1 MMDYSFLWVL
11 VFIVVAVLFIIVK
24 TKTSSSHSDED
35 FPYHQIGHLFTPAE
49 RSFYGVLCQACEG
62 KVIVF
67 GKVRVAD
74 VLKTE
79 SGLSNSVR
87 QIAFNRI
94 SGKHFDYVLCNP
106 EDLSIIATVEL
117 DDSSHNSK
125 KAIKRDEFLESA
137 CRAAD
142 LTLHRFKASYN
153 YKVSEVRDVIFPAGA
168 PLDKLEAEAYQPAV
182 MNEEIKEMILEV
194 KAISSTACPKC
205 SSDLVIRTVKKGEK
219 KGSNFLACSAFPKC
233 RYTLY
238 DSDVIETR

>member
-1 MMDYSFLWVL
+1 MIDYSFFWVL
-11 VFIVVAVLFIIVK
+11 VFIVVSALFILAK
-24 TKTSSSHSDED
+24 TKKPSSHSDAD
-35 FPYHQIGHLFTPAE
+35 FPYRQIGHLFTPAE

-106 EDLSIIATVEL
+106 DDLSIIAIVEL

-137 CRAAD
+137 CRAAN

-153 YKVSEVRDVIFPAGA
+153 YKVSEVRDVIFPIEAT
-168 PLDKLEAEAYQPAV
+168 LNTLEIEASNAAV
-182 MNEEIKEMILEV
+182 VNEENTAIEV
-194 KAISSTACPKC
+194 KEEPYKTCPKC
-205 SSDLVIRTVKKGEK
+205 SSDLVTRTVKKGEK
-219 KGSNFLACSAFPKC
+219 KDSNFLACSAFPKC

-238 DSDVIETR
+238 DSELTEPI

>member
-1 MMDYSFLWVL
+1 MMDYSFLWIF
-11 VFIVVAVLFIIVK
+11 VFIVVSVLFVIIK
-24 TKTSSSHSDED
+24 TKKSSRHSAPD
-35 FPYHQIGHLFTPAE
+35 FPYRQIGHLFTSAE
-49 RSFYGVLCQACEG
+49 RSFYGVLCQVCEG
-62 KVIVF
+62 KAIVF

-106 EDLSIIATVEL
+106 DDLSIIATVEL
-117 DDSSHNSK
+117 DDASHNSK

-142 LTLHRFKASYN
+142 LILHRFKASYN
-153 YKVSEVRDVIFPAGA
+153 YKVTEVRDVIFPTKAT
-168 PLDKLEAEAYQPAV
+168 LNTLEGEASNTAV
-182 MNEEIKEMILEV
+182 TNEEDMAIEV
-194 KAISSTACPKC
+194 KEEANNTCPKC
-205 SSDLVIRTVKKGEK
+205 SSDLVTRTVKKGEK

-238 DSDVIETR
+238 DS

>member
-24 TKTSSSHSDED
+24 TKTSSSHSDAD
-35 FPYHQIGHLFTPAE
+35 FPYSQIDHLFTPAE

-62 KVIVF
+62 KVVVF

-106 EDLSIIATVEL
+106 DDLSIIATVEL

-125 KAIKRDEFLESA
+125 KAIKRDEFLESS
-137 CRAAD
+137 CEAAG

-153 YKVSEVRDVIFPAGA
+153 YKVSEVRDVIFPTEAT
-168 PLDKLEAEAYQPAV
+168 LNTLEIKASNAV
-182 MNEEIKEMILEV
+182 VTNEEDTAIEV
-194 KAISSTACPKC
+194 KEEPYKTCPKC
-205 SSDLVIRTVKKGEK
+205 SFDLVTRTVKKGEK
-219 KGSNFLACSAFPKC
+219 KGSSFLACSGFPKC

-238 DSDVIETR
+238 DSELIKPS